1 MLYAFMSLS
10 FSIEAYLFS
19 ELVSGDANM
28 YAEANIIFRFVVVLF
43 LLPEADGLQRSQEYV
58 THPQILIPPE
68 RESVYPA
75 RMALLLV
82 LVLLLFYPK
91 KIFFLCFC
99 ACVIK

>member
-58 THPQILIPPE
+58 THPQILIAPE
-68 RESVYPA
+68 RESVYSA
-75 RMALLLV
+75 QMALLLV
-82 LVLLLFYPK
+82 LLLFFITK
-91 KIFFLCFC
+91 KFFFY
-99 ACVIK
+99 VSVRV